1 VTETVYEFGQLVKGT
16 PKSRASIRTVVLP
29 ELIVPELRRHL
40 DTFAGDGPD
49 GFVFVGVK
57 GGQLR
62 RSNFSKPW
70 ARALA
75 KAGLPAVHVHDL
87 RHTGNTLTGEAGA
100 SLAELM
106 NRMGHSSTR
115 AARVYLHARE
125 ERDRQ
130 LANTLDKM
138 VRREL
143 RRSSGGRNAGQS
155 GTQRARGRPKGS
167 KRGNSDHDR

>member
-1 VTETVYEFGQLVKGT
+1 MPGQRRRRRRLDLDSQCVRVTETVYEFGQLVKGT
-16 PKSRASIRTVVLP
+16 PKSRASNRTVVLP

-40 DTFAGDGPD
+40 DTFAGVGPD

-87 RHTGNTLTGEAGA
+87 RHTGNTLTGEASA

-115 AARVYLHARE
+115 PRGCTSMPGRSETVSSRARSTRW
-125 ERDRQ
+125 
-130 LANTLDKM
+130 
-138 VRREL
+138 
-143 RRSSGGRNAGQS
+143 SGGN
-155 GTQRARGRPKGS
+155 
-167 KRGNSDHDR
+167 